1 MEQIKT
7 FRETSTGRT
16 IWLNMPVMKAATPLI
31 IATSIM
37 IGQNQPSQITT
48 NTGRMITIE
57 DTNSAWHKPISFLPE
72 GNVMA
77 KDVKSSNG
85 NNDSYSF
92 DPIDYGRLSQR
103 VDSMDKKIDSIIV
116 SLDKLPTK
124 DWVENETKNITI
136 ENLKNAIGDLQ
147 KDRDKRDR
155 RNVAIVTIGAPII
168 YSLLKI
174 AFGF

>member
-1 MEQIKT
+1 
-7 FRETSTGRT
+7 
-16 IWLNMPVMKAATPLI
+16 MKAAAPLI
-31 IATSIM
+31 VATSIM
-37 IGQNQPSQITT
+37 IGQSQQNQIST
-48 NTGRMITIE
+48 NTGRMVTIE
-57 DTNSAWHKPISFLPE
+57 GTKNAWLKPISFLPE
-72 GNVMA
+72 GNAMA
-77 KDVKSSNG
+77 KDVQGSNK
-85 NNDSYSF
+85 NNDSYTF
-92 DPIDYGRLSQR
+92 DPVDYGKLSQR

-124 DWVENETKNITI
+124 DWVEKETKNITI

>member
-1 MEQIKT
+1 
-7 FRETSTGRT
+7 
-16 IWLNMPVMKAATPLI
+16 
-31 IATSIM
+31 
-37 IGQNQPSQITT
+37 
-48 NTGRMITIE
+48 
-57 DTNSAWHKPISFLPE
+57 
-72 GNVMA
+72 MA

-103 VDSMDKKIDSIIV
+103 VDSMDKKIDSIIA

-124 DWVENETKNITI
+124 DWVEKETENITI
-136 ENLKNAIGDLQ
+136 ESLKNAIGDLQ
-147 KDRDKRDR
+147 KDRDKHDR
-155 RNVAIVTIGAPII
+155 WNVAIVTIGAPII